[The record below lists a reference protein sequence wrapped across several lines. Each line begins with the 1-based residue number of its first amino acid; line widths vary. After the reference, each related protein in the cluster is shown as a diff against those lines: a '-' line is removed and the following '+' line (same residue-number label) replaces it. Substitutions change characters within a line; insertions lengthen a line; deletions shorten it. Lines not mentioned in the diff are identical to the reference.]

1 MAVRLSTPSL
11 LPLLPVSRCVALQLL
26 LLCLCCCVRWAKPLT
41 DANWPQLSIQKVFD
55 NAGLSSEQDY
65 LLRETVRVAA
75 SRLEAL
81 LRVIDLNPGQ
91 AIRLNRS
98 RSYCS
103 QWMESNRCSLL
114 NETYMST
121 GEVCS
126 ADDTFR
132 IPQEYL
138 SEIAVYN
145 SSKVIINPAG
155 SGGEAGANFILFV
168 ATQQSSFCS
177 AESARDITGTEC
189 SQQWMVRRPV
199 AGLLRVCPRLIDS
212 ELASRSGRLLQQILA
227 GLVRMLGFS
236 RNLMTE
242 FQRLMKSSPSE
253 LGTWETL
260 QERDILVRQNG
271 ISFVRTASVQS
282 FAERHFNCS
291 IGVPLA
297 PGTNSGAW
305 HPVFMFPSVL
315 SSARFN
321 WRFLSGEGTLALLE
335 DSGWYTVNYSL
346 ADRFSWGRRAGCW
359 FSWSC
364 PTSGPSQ
371 SNSMFCS
378 ADAESSSAS
387 RPDHSHKSVG
397 SCGVISDSNC
407 SAVLPRD
414 TELCNLT
421 GNWRSL
427 QIQSQNRSW
436 TECLSV
442 ACPAEPDASDA
453 SYAVTRNGFQVTCLS
468 DSFKSRP
475 AQVEFGD
482 GVQLICVHISLV
494 CPRQSSVLDLL
505 SGFPWQQGA
514 VGSTVSIA
522 ETASSGTIEIGI
534 SKSDSDTTTIDRIP
548 STGAGSAST
557 TGGAKNSISTTASTV
572 PPSSME
578 TTPIIQ
584 AQFRTVSIH
593 PMKKSQQLTTPL
605 QEKYPTVKFTIKFEK
620 MDYYQLVDK
629 ALIKDFKVSLQK
641 ALAEA
646 FRISIYQISVIEVKP
661 GSVIANWENSDPSM
675 DASSKLNL
683 IKTKVNSGAFVV
695 TVDGVEYSATSV
707 EYYTGES
714 NESSFPL
721 MEVVIG
727 SVVGG
732 LLLIGFILVI
742 VLVTM
747 KHKLNRPRMQVRP
760 RSEDTTPT
768 TSSQT
773 SRQCSAATS
782 GVVQLATLGGAG
794 VAPSARAVADVE
806 STQEGGRR
814 GQGGRGG
821 RGRGAIIGEQ
831 RGVSAGSVGL
841 QFSDSELYFE
851 I

>member
-11 LPLLPVSRCVALQLL
+11 LPLLPVSRSVALQLL

-81 LRVIDLNPGQ
+81 LR
-91 AIRLNRS
+91 
-98 RSYCS
+98 
-103 QWMESNRCSLL
+103 
-114 NETYMST
+114 
-121 GEVCS
+121 
-126 ADDTFR
+126 
-132 IPQEYL
+132 
-138 SEIAVYN
+138 
-145 SSKVIINPAG
+145 
-155 SGGEAGANFILFV
+155 
-168 ATQQSSFCS
+168 
-177 AESARDITGTEC
+177 GTEC

-315 SSARFN
+315 SSAPVSTGVSC
-321 WRFLSGEGTLALLE
+321 LDEGTLALLE

-397 SCGVISDSNC
+397 SCGVISNSNC

-427 QIQSQNRSW
+427 QIRSQNRSW

-578 TTPIIQ
+578 TTPN
-584 AQFRTVSIH
+584 
-593 PMKKSQQLTTPL
+593 
-605 QEKYPTVKFTIKFEK
+605 PTVKFTIKFEK

-629 ALIKDFKVSLQK
+629 ALIKDFKVLLQK

-683 IKTKVNSGAFVV
+683 IRTKVNSGAFVV